1 MIEYNTVNVNLSNSQ
16 LNKLKS
22 SASNQRGVTLRIN
35 IKMFNGTIS
44 SHELLMTT
52 RQQRKLTNAFEK
64 NMPIDIC
71 FLKVKYL

>member
-22 SASNQRGVTLRIN
+22 AASNQRGVTLRIN

>member
-1 MIEYNTVNVNLSNSQ
+1 MIEYDTVNVNLSNSQ

-52 RQQRKLTNAFEK
+52 RQQRKLANAF
-64 NMPIDIC
+64 
-71 FLKVKYL
+71 

>member
-1 MIEYNTVNVNLSNSQ
+1 MIEYDTVNVNLSNSQ

>member
-44 SHELLMTT
+44 SHELLLTT
-52 RQQRKLTNAFEK
+52 RQQRKLTNVFEK

>member
-44 SHELLMTT
+44 SHELLLTT

>member
-16 LNKLKS
+16 LHKLKS

>member
-71 FLKVKYL
+71 FLNVKYL

>member
-52 RQQRKLTNAFEK
+52 RQQRKLANAFEK

>member
-16 LNKLKS
+16 LNKLKF

-52 RQQRKLTNAFEK
+52 RQQRKLANAF
-64 NMPIDIC
+64 
-71 FLKVKYL
+71 

>member
-52 RQQRKLTNAFEK
+52 RQQKKLTNAFEK

>member
-52 RQQRKLTNAFEK
+52 RQQRKLANAF
-64 NMPIDIC
+64 
-71 FLKVKYL
+71 